1 MNSGLE
7 PVRWIVFLALWR
19 MTYET
24 ANAPPKPEV
33 HYLIQRRLTE
43 EAPFPRQTEWAN
55 KAIQSYT
62 AAQAKKWQRWQ
73 EALFERVD

>member
-7 PVRWIVFLALWR
+7 SVRWIVFLSLWR

-24 ANAPPKPEV
+24 ANAPPKPAV
-33 HYLIQRRLTE
+33 HYLIQRNPPE
-43 EAPFPRQTEWAN
+43 EAPLLRQSEWAN

-62 AAQAKKWQRWQ
+62 AAQEKKWQRWK
-73 EALFERVD
+73 EALFERAD

>member
-33 HYLIQRRLTE
+33 HYLIQRSLPE
-43 EAPFPRQTEWAN
+43 EAPLPRQSEWAN

-62 AAQAKKWQRWQ
+62 AAQEKKWQRWK
-73 EALFERVD
+73 EALFERAD

>member
-24 ANAPPKPEV
+24 ANAPPKPAV
-33 HYLIQRRLTE
+33 QYLIQSSLAE
-43 EAPFPRQTEWAN
+43 EAPLPRQSEWTD
-55 KAIQSYT
+55 KAIQSY
-62 AAQAKKWQRWQ
+62 AFAQGKKWQRWK
-73 EALFERVD
+73 EALFERKD